1 MKVKTYWLLLLK
13 FISLVQLT
21 LTKND
26 QLIMSAGMS
35 CYFFWWHFLT
45 DSDILYLRQYLFWNC
60 PVLEPLLKHLEVTL
74 LNNDSSAWRNYHFKF
89 SFGPVYIK
97 SGFWKVSF
105 FAINI
110 SSNISW
116 MWVIFWDFRLR
127 NQFCGILRSNYLV
140 EIRTMWAMGT
150 LRDICKSNVGNFHK
164 VTVCKGFSGLFI
176 FGFRIEVSTIF
187 HL

>member
-1 MKVKTYWLLLLK
+1 MGTWPRWDKLWNHGKTWFFFYKISKNIYFDVLKVKTYWLLLLK

-45 DSDILYLRQYLFWNC
+45 DSDILYLKQCLFWNC

-116 MWVIFWDFRLR
+116 MWVIFLR
-127 NQFCGILRSNYLV
+127 F
-140 EIRTMWAMGT
+140 
-150 LRDICKSNVGNFHK
+150 
-164 VTVCKGFSGLFI
+164 
-176 FGFRIEVSTIF
+176 
-187 HL
+187 